1 MIKMVVWFI
10 LSFHIDCPID
20 WVYVFQ
26 WILSILIVLF
36 ILLIIAICIYIQ
48 YRVVRS
54 RKIRERN
61 FKQDQEVTQK
71 ETIRT
76 GKE

>member
-1 MIKMVVWFI
+1 MIKMEVLFI
-10 LSFHIDCPID
+10 LSFHIGCPID

-26 WILSILIVLF
+26 WILYILIVLF
-36 ILLIIAICIYIQ
+36 ILLIIGICIYIQ

-61 FKQDQEVTQK
+61 FKQDKEVTQQ
-71 ETIRT
+71 ETMRT
-76 GKE
+76 SNE